1 MSSSTRTLALLL
13 LATTV
18 FSCQKE
24 ITFDDPGNNG
34 GSNNIAI
41 TGDWDFVNLQA
52 STKSVVEVNESG
64 MSLRSVTTS
73 AYLTKN
79 NTGTVT
85 FTASQ
90 VQFNNVGYDIDT
102 VMRVQTF
109 LNGAIFDDSVL
120 PFIFSYPPASNS
132 GGYTRNG
139 ADSITFASGFAGA
152 PANPSG
158 AADPDPVGAR
168 LKMSGDT
175 LLLLFNSAYA
185 VPVTQNGVT
194 GTLSAELQGIM
205 RLKKR

>member
-1 MSSSTRTLALLL
+1 MSLSTRTLALLL

-24 ITFDDPGNNG
+24 VTFDDPGNG
-34 GSNNIAI
+34 GGTSTVSII
-41 TGDWDFVNLQA
+41 GDWDFVNLQA
-52 STKSVVEVNESG
+52 NTKSVVELSEAG

-79 NTGTVT
+79 NSGTVT

-90 VQFNNVGYDIDT
+90 IQMNNIAYDIDT
-102 VMRVQTF
+102 VMQVQTF
-109 LNGAIFDDSVL
+109 LNGAIFDNSVL
-120 PFIFSYPPASNS
+120 PFVLSYPSSSKS
-132 GGYTRNG
+132 GAYTRNT
-139 ADSITFASGFAGA
+139 ADSITFAPGFAGA

-175 LLLLFNSAYA
+175 LLLLINTTYT
-185 VPVTQNGVT
+185 VPVTQNGTT
-194 GTLSAELQGIM
+194 GTLSAQLQGIM